1 MMTVVLSKLGSISSI
16 FWVASPADLSCGYER
31 IENFNEIVIGKL
43 ALVSV
48 IDFFLIKKKKLI

>member
-16 FWVASPADLSCGYER
+16 FWIASPADLSCGYER

-48 IDFFLIKKKKLI
+48 IDFFLI